1 MRRDSRDELTCAGQL
16 HRRKLTPTN
25 TIFKLASIA
34 KHGALVKAV
43 KASESARKDLP
54 VLQVAATGGCC

>member
-1 MRRDSRDELTCAGQL
+1 MRRDSLDELTCAGVL

-34 KHGALVKAV
+34 KDGAIVMAV
-43 KASESARKDLP
+43 KRVSRRGKTCRFLAL
-54 VLQVAATGGCC
+54 G